1 MGSIWWEE
9 TIAVPAAQAW
19 AALRRVG
26 EPHRLFSPVL
36 TDASMEGDVRTV
48 TFANGMVVRER
59 ILSVD
64 EARRRVAYTALGPM
78 FEHHSASM
86 QIVAVD
92 DASCRFVWVTD
103 FLPDGIAGTVE
114 PLVRQGSR
122 ALVDNIQRQNV

>member
-9 TIAVPAAQAW
+9 AIAVPAAQAW

-26 EPHRLFSPVL
+26 EAHRLFSPVL
-36 TDASMEGDVRTV
+36 TDATMEGDVRTV
-48 TFANGMVVRER
+48 TFASGMVVRER

-64 EARRRVAYTALGPM
+64 ETRRRVAYTVLGPM

-92 DASCRFVWVTD
+92 DASCCFVWITD
-103 FLPDGIAGTVE
+103 FLPDGIGSTVE